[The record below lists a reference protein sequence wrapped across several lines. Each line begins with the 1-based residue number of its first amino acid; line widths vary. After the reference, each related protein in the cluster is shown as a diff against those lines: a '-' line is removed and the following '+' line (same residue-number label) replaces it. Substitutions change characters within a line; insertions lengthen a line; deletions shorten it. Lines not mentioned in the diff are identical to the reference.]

1 MHVNEGFSNE
11 KHLEV
16 TFDLEVGRW
25 QLTIEIKIF
34 QKKTSRN
41 YEKPF

>member
-16 TFDLEVGRW
+16 TFDLEVGLW
-25 QLTIEIKIF
+25 QLTIETIIF
-34 QKKTSRN
+34 QKNNRN
-41 YEKPF
+41 YKKPF